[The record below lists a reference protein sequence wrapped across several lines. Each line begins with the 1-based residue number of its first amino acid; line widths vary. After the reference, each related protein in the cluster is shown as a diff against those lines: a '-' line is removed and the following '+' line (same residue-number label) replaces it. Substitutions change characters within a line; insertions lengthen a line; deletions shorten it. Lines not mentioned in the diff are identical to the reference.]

1 MMKKITL
8 FASLLALF
16 APAAMQADNLV
27 INTWNENCGVV
38 IEQDGV
44 FDRLNQNIGN
54 CSADTRVYLGE
65 VDFGADG
72 NNFQATGIRF
82 ANGWYVDGWAV
93 LHAGSSYESSL
104 PFTQMALNE
113 TGGYQRYVTYAANM
127 AYNAEADS
135 LMSGGGPAMEGITY
149 TKPTGVQKVWLTFV
163 GGSGNIRSIVFYEN
177 ALTADD
183 FVNEEGNWD
192 SGIRLLEPNEKPGY
206 ELISFFIPSIESEP
220 AIPIGEGTDYPDT
233 RIDTSANAHGAWGWT
248 REGFIADYGT
258 VDFADGK
265 YKQVVFYLT
274 HWASNIYD
282 YLELYLDDVTPANKV
297 VTLWSGL
304 DLGNNGMNPYAKNL
318 PNITG
323 SHKLLVKWLGGST
336 NLQALELVEQQLWLE
351 HVDCGIVLEDV
362 EPTEPNFHF
371 TFEGCPE
378 GMGDPW
384 GYEIKCKGRYEAAGN
399 IGYTG
404 NGTVVEFFEADGTG
418 VDFGDTAW
426 KRVIINHSSEP
437 SWIGDVD
444 RSNFSLYL
452 DLDPDFT
459 YTPEDWDQNLPAI
472 LEGHEPV
479 AVVRL
484 QGTGGWSIHKRT
496 AGEFLVPVT
505 GKHSLFLVYNTPN
518 GNTGANVFDIWFD
531 MGAGDDPQPG
541 KPGDINGD
549 GTVDI
554 SDVNAVINIML
565 GKASYVAAGDINA
578 DGTIDI
584 SDVNA
589 VINLML
595 GK

>member
-16 APAAMQADNLV
+16 VPAAMQADNLV
-27 INTWNENCGVV
+27 INTWNEDCGVV
-38 IEQDGV
+38 IEQDGA

-113 TGGYQRYVTYAANM
+113 TGGYQHYVTYAANM

-163 GGSGNIRSIVFYEN
+163 GGSGNIRSIMFYEN

-206 ELISFFIPSIESEP
+206 ELISLFIPSIDSEP

-258 VDFADGK
+258 VDFSK
-265 YKQVVFYLT
+265 YQQVVFYLT
-274 HWASNIYD
+274 HWAGNIYD
-282 YLELYLDDVTPANKV
+282 YLELYIDEVTPANKV
-297 VTLWSGL
+297 VSLWSGL
-304 DLGNNGMNPYAKNL
+304 DLGNNGMNPFAKNL
-318 PNITG
+318 PANVTG
-323 SHKLLVKWLGGST
+323 EHKVLVMWRGGST
-336 NLQALELVEQQLWLE
+336 NLQALEFVEQQLWVE
-351 HVDCGIVLEDV
+351 HPDCGVVLEDV

-404 NGTVVEFFEADGTG
+404 NGTVIEFFEADGTG

-437 SWIGDVD
+437 SWIGDID

-459 YTPEDWDQNLPAI
+459 YTPEDWEQNLPAI

-479 AVVRL
+479 AMVRL
-484 QGTGGWSIHKRT
+484 QGTGAWSIRKRT

-518 GNTGANVFDIWFD
+518 SSTGANVWDIWFD

-554 SDVNAVINIML
+554 ADVNAVINIML
-565 GKASYVAAGDINA
+565 GKASYVSAGDINA